1 MATDKGS
8 GAVKKVF
15 GMFFDFEDKKN
26 IPESKPEVKQEEV
39 IAQQAAPVEKRE
51 EAVIEVSAP
60 PPTTS
65 VVGEVDDKMK
75 QDLISAIEKANIEGY
90 DYFEFKE
97 ALFNMEAVIPTE
109 SSRFKAAYAAVAAM
123 VTSEHLIETANTYIG
138 VLKEKKEAFEGYVQH
153 MRDER
158 VSGNENEAAKCEE
171 QIQQKQETII
181 KLNQEISELQE
192 QKKEAQQKAISENAN
207 IQQVELNFKTTLE
220 GIIKKIDSDII
231 KIKTYLAPPKEEK
244 VEVKDE

>member
-1 MATDKGS
+1 MSTKKGS
-8 GAVKKVF
+8 GAAKKVF
-15 GMFFDFEDKKN
+15 GLFFDFEDKKN
-26 IPESKPEVKQEEV
+26 TMETEPEVKQEE
-39 IAQQAAPVEKRE
+39 ITQTASVEKRE
-51 EAVIEVSAP
+51 EITIEVNS
-60 PPTTS
+60 PTPTN

-75 QDLISAIEKANIEGY
+75 QDLIKAIEEANIEGY

-109 SSRFKAAYAAVAAM
+109 SARFKAAYAAVASM
-123 VTSEHLIETANTYIG
+123 VTSEHLIETANTYVG
-138 VLKEKKEAFEGYVQH
+138 VLKEKEEDFKKYVQH

-171 QIQQKQETII
+171 AIQQKQETII
-181 KLNQEISELQE
+181 KLNQEISELQD
-192 QKKEAQQKAISENAN
+192 QKKEAQQKAIAENAN

-220 GIIKKIDSDII
+220 GIVKKIATDIT
-231 KIKTYLAPPKEEK
+231 KIETYLTPPKEKK